1 VLAVHAQPSKVFC
14 AACPCAL
21 TDVNGGDEECKP
33 KIAGEARAACNR
45 PPPHAYRGIALVPTP
60 CARSSSAGWR
70 RRRVRCGRAASGHA
84 ETTLGRGTRVKWMLV
99 VIVLGSTPVQTDLV
113 FDTLDQCYRAEQ
125 QMRIEYTKA
134 FDEWLKWAV
143 QNPTESDY
151 PKSREFMM
159 QRLMSGV
166 CVPHSGLPNSN

>member
-1 VLAVHAQPSKVFC
+1 MQTQNRRRSAGGLQPAA
-14 AACPCAL
+14 AACLPWHCACPIGRSPAW
-21 TDVNGGDEECKP
+21 TRFRKRWGG
-33 KIAGEARAACNR
+33 RA
-45 PPPHAYRGIALVPTP
+45 PTP